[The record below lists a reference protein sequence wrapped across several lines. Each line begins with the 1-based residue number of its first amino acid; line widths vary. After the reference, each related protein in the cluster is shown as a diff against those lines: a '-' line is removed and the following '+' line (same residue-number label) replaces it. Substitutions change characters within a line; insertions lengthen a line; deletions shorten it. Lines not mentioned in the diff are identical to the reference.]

1 MVGMGLE
8 DTTDEGG
15 GQNFGYTDP
24 GDYADYSI
32 FVPETGLYG
41 INFRVAGFSE
51 GSIGLYSVDENSVE
65 TELVVVTTPITNGW
79 QTWETFSD
87 NLFIE
92 EGVHTL
98 RMRILAGGFNFN
110 WMEFDYPDSDGDGVL
125 DDDDLCPNTPEG
137 AVVDL
142 TGCAVFNLSPENYTI
157 AVFSETCRSSNN
169 GSISISALEN
179 YNYTVNLTGEDFS
192 ATEAFTSEIN
202 FENLSAG
209 TYNICITISGQPNY
223 EQCFTVVITEP
234 DALSVTS
241 GRMASSSTVNISLE
255 GGEIYYITFND
266 ETIITDESEI
276 QLTLLIGINDL
287 TIRTNIDCQGVYK
300 ETMMF
305 GNEPIVYPNP
315 IINEVLYVNLAE
327 NNENTTPV
335 EIYDLA
341 GKLIYSQT
349 YPANTKRLEIDM
361 SNLVNG
367 FFILKIS
374 TSEKL
379 YNYKIIKQ

>member
-1 MVGMGLE
+1 MVKKRRVTSVTADPLRDRLFILNLEDFFLLGDIITVSYAGTSIQSESGKTLNTFSDLAINNIAKDRVVIPAVIQVEDYDFMVGMGLE

-169 GSISISALEN
+169 GSISLSALEN

-209 TYNICITISGQPNY
+209 TYNICITISGQPN
-223 EQCFTVVITEP
+223 TS
-234 DALSVTS
+234 SV
-241 GRMASSSTVNISLE
+241 
-255 GGEIYYITFND
+255 
-266 ETIITDESEI
+266 
-276 QLTLLIGINDL
+276 LLWL
-287 TIRTNIDCQGVYK
+287 
-300 ETMMF
+300 
-305 GNEPIVYPNP
+305 
-315 IINEVLYVNLAE
+315 
-327 NNENTTPV
+327 
-335 EIYDLA
+335 
-341 GKLIYSQT
+341 
-349 YPANTKRLEIDM
+349 
-361 SNLVNG
+361 
-367 FFILKIS
+367 
-374 TSEKL
+374 
-379 YNYKIIKQ
+379 